1 MDFRIERI
9 KQMLLLLQKVKIRKR
24 QPLLQWQFA
33 ACDYKT
39 DNRIPSCGEQ
49 EFGEYERWGR
59 TPEQHAWF
67 LRHVQVPED
76 WTQGD
81 IRINLRTGFEGDNNP
96 RIPQFIAY
104 IDGQM
109 EQGLDG
115 NHTELYL
122 GTRRDVDLALYAYSG
137 MDGVPFEFH
146 AELQCVD
153 LDCEGLYYD
162 LCVPLGILEFSDPVS
177 KSYAD
182 ILHLLNEAVN
192 RMNCCEPDRDAFIDG
207 VRAARAYLKEH
218 LYGQYCSN
226 QDRSVICIGHTHID
240 VAWLWTL
247 AQTREKVQRSFS
259 TVLRL
264 MERYPEYKFMSS
276 QAQLYAY
283 LKEEAPEVYEKVK
296 QMVVAGRW
304 EVEGAMWLEADCNLP
319 SGESLVRQL
328 LFGKQFFKQEFGVD
342 SHILWLP
349 DVFGYSAALPQI
361 LQKSGVDRF
370 VTSKISWNET
380 NQMPYDLFRWRGI
393 DGTEI
398 LSYFLTAQ
406 EKKRYIGPQN
416 YTTYNSDN
424 NPSTIAGTWERFQ
437 QKEFTDQALNTFGWG
452 DGGGGPTADML
463 EKRRRMEN
471 GMGEC
476 PNARIG
482 TVDEFFSHLV
492 DVEQNPHLPVW
503 SGELYLEMHRG
514 TYTSIAKNKKHNRMC
529 EFAYQQAEQQ
539 SVLAGILCNTDY
551 PAERLHKGWERIL
564 LYQFHD
570 IIPGSS
576 IKEVYDDC
584 DQIYPQVLENARRII
599 RSAQQAIAARI
610 QTNGGVLV
618 FNPHSFPCSST
629 VRVNGETC
637 FAQNIPPL
645 GYAVVAPKHSDGSIQ
660 VQQYRAENRYFRL
673 HFDAHYNLMSI
684 FDKEAQREVLDLSKG
699 LGNQL
704 EAYEDFPRD
713 YDAWEITNYYK
724 EKRYLVN
731 DVTEAEAVHD
741 GVRAGI
747 RIRRKFLTSEIVQTI
762 WLYEDIKKIDFETTI
777 DWKQEHLLLK
787 AAFPVSINSN
797 RATYEIQF
805 GTIERPTHSNTSWDA
820 AKFEVCAHKYCDYS
834 EYGYGVALMNDCKY
848 GHDVH
853 DGVMRLTLLKSAI
866 YPNPDADRCMHAFTY
881 SLAPHIGDYRETGI
895 VQMAYDLNQQMEA
908 IPVNQQAG
916 ALADSYSLAQ
926 VSEANVILETVK
938 KSESGDA
945 LIFRLYD
952 AYNEHR
958 ENVEIT
964 FGFDASHAY
973 LCSMMEEDLQEL
985 SLCERSVHLTVKP
998 FEIVTLKVYPN
1009 DKGEAQ

>member
-1 MDFRIERI
+1 
-9 KQMLLLLQKVKIRKR
+9 
-24 QPLLQWQFA
+24 
-33 ACDYKT
+33 
-39 DNRIPSCGEQ
+39 
-49 EFGEYERWGR
+49 
-59 TPEQHAWF
+59 
-67 LRHVQVPED
+67 
-76 WTQGD
+76 
-81 IRINLRTGFEGDNNP
+81 
-96 RIPQFIAY
+96 
-104 IDGQM
+104 
-109 EQGLDG
+109 
-115 NHTELYL
+115 
-122 GTRRDVDLALYAYSG
+122 
-137 MDGVPFEFH
+137 
-146 AELQCVD
+146 
-153 LDCEGLYYD
+153 
-162 LCVPLGILEFSDPVS
+162 
-177 KSYAD
+177 
-182 ILHLLNEAVN
+182 
-192 RMNCCEPDRDAFIDG
+192 
-207 VRAARAYLKEH
+207 
-218 LYGQYCSN
+218 
-226 QDRSVICIGHTHID
+226 
-240 VAWLWTL
+240 
-247 AQTREKVQRSFS
+247 
-259 TVLRL
+259 
-264 MERYPEYKFMSS
+264 
-276 QAQLYAY
+276 
-283 LKEEAPEVYEKVK
+283 
-296 QMVVAGRW
+296 
-304 EVEGAMWLEADCNLP
+304 
-319 SGESLVRQL
+319 
-328 LFGKQFFKQEFGVD
+328 
-342 SHILWLP
+342 
-349 DVFGYSAALPQI
+349 
-361 LQKSGVDRF
+361 
-370 VTSKISWNET
+370 
-380 NQMPYDLFRWRGI
+380 MPYDLFRWRGI

-406 EKKRYIGPQN
+406 EKKRYTGPQN

-482 TVDEFFSHLV
+482 TVGEFFSRLA

-539 SVLAGILCNTDY
+539 SVLAGLLCDEDY
-551 PAERLHKGWERIL
+551 PAEHLHKGWERIL

-584 DQIYPQVLENARRII
+584 DQIYPKVLENARSII

-610 QTNGGVLV
+610 QTNGGILV
-618 FNPHSFPCSST
+618 FNPHSFPCSSA

-637 FAQNIPPL
+637 FVQNVPPL
-645 GYAVVAPKHSDGSIQ
+645 GYAVVTPKHSDGSIQ
-660 VQQYRAENRYFRL
+660 VQQYSAENRYFRL
-673 HFDAHYNLMSI
+673 HFDGHYNLTSI
-684 FDKEAQREVLDLSKG
+684 FDKEAQREVLNLSKG

-704 EAYEDFPRD
+704 EVYEDFPRD

-731 DVTEAEAVHD
+731 DVTEAVPVYD

-747 RIRRKFLTSEIVQTI
+747 RICRKFLASEIVQTI

-805 GTIERPTHSNTSWDA
+805 GTVERPTHSNTSWDA

-853 DGVMRLTLLKSAI
+853 DGVMRLTLLKSAT

-881 SLAPHIGDYRETGI
+881 SLAPHIGDYREAGI
-895 VQMAYDLNQQMEA
+895 VQMAYDLNQPMEA
-908 IPVNQQAG
+908 ISVDQQAG
-916 ALADSYSLAQ
+916 ALPDSYSLAQ

-938 KSESGDA
+938 KAENGDA

-964 FGFDASHAY
+964 FGFDASRAY

-1009 DKGEAQ
+1009 NKGEAQ